1 MDSLTVLLAAWG
13 LLCPWTL
20 VALRLLPQRGFYD
33 RVLAGLVG
41 GLAATVALGYALAM
55 MGWLGYF
62 RVVYGA
68 AWIAAVWM
76 LVGAAPKVRWPDG
89 IGWMASALGAAVFAQ
104 AVPVFSTE
112 YPMGWDPTFHLILAR
127 KILESGALCA
137 DWGPF
142 EPIPVNYTQGLHVLV
157 AIVADFAGA
166 PVHIAFQML
175 HLVFQPL
182 ACVLVLRLAVL
193 IYGDFRVGA
202 LALLAYEFL
211 CSHGSF
217 SSYYQWG
224 GLPTELGSVF
234 FLGIVWTALGGR
246 DRRGTVLAV
255 LYYGGLVMTHHLSGL
270 IATWVLAFYWVV
282 SRLGGEDGALRGWLV
297 RLWPL
302 TLAIYSFYIAPYVLE
317 RMGNLGHTDVLRF
330 YDDDFKT
337 GWQVALDMGPAA
349 LSLGLLGIWW
359 ANRRPTRVVE
369 SFLLSWFCALI
380 LGFGLLGYA
389 YRLAAHVIY
398 GEQFTAFTPSRF
410 MTVAAYPLAVYAGYA
425 LWRLA
430 EVLAARFSLRMDV
443 ILLATCACIVLGSV
457 PGVVRL
463 AGLRS
468 VTEEGAALGRR
479 IEAQVPESGFV
490 LYTAEALNRMQP
502 YPWISYLTW
511 RRSVYTPIPAS
522 ENRQLLRQIREEMW
536 ELKLSRIPQWVASAE
551 LPIFFAEVDEE
562 TGEVQL
568 KRQTENAK

>member
-1 MDSLTVLLAAWG
+1 MDPLAALLAAWG
-13 LLCPWTL
+13 LLLPWAL
-20 VALRLLPQRGFYD
+20 IALRIFPHRGFCD

-55 MGWLGYF
+55 AGWLGYF
-62 RVVYGA
+62 PVVYGV
-68 AWIAAVWM
+68 AWVVAVGM
-76 LVGAAPKVRWPDG
+76 LVGGAPKVQWPYG
-89 IGWMASALGAAVFAQ
+89 VGWMASALGAAVLAQ

-112 YPMGWDPTFHLILAR
+112 YPLGWDPTFHLILAR
-127 KILESGALCA
+127 KILEHGALCA

-157 AIVADFAGA
+157 ALVADFAGA

-193 IYGDFRVGA
+193 IYGNFCVGA
-202 LALLAYEFL
+202 LALLTYEFL

-234 FLGIVWTALGGR
+234 FLGIIWTALGGR

-255 LYYGGLVMTHHLSGL
+255 LCYGGLVMTHHLSGL

-282 SRLGGEDGALRGWLV
+282 SRLSGDDGALRGWLV

-302 TLAIYSFYIAPYVLE
+302 TLVVYSYYIAPYVFE
-317 RMGNLGHTDVLRF
+317 RLGNLGHTDALRF
-330 YDDDFKT
+330 YDEDMGT
-337 GWQVALDMGPAA
+337 GWQVAFDIGPVA
-349 LSLGLLGIWW
+349 LGLGLLGIWW
-359 ANRRPTRVVE
+359 ADRRPARVAE
-369 SFLLSWFCALI
+369 GFLLSWFCALM

-389 YRLAAHVIY
+389 YRLATFVIY

-410 MTVAAYPLAVYAGYA
+410 MTVAAYPLAIYAGYA
-425 LWRLA
+425 LWRLV
-430 EVLAARFSLRMDV
+430 EVLAERCSLRMDV
-443 ILLATCACIVLGSV
+443 ALLATCACIVLGSV

-479 IEAQVPESGFV
+479 IEAQVPERGFV
-490 LYTAEALNRMQP
+490 LYTAEALDRMQP

-522 ENRQLLRQIREEMW
+522 ENRQLLRQIRKEMW

-551 LPIFFAEVDEE
+551 LPIFFAEIDEE
-562 TGEVQL
+562 TGQVQL
-568 KRQTENAK
+568 RRLTESAE